1 MANTIFYDGV
11 TPIVS
16 DWLNAVNKVSYSK
29 TFPDGSV
36 AWSTQPGT
44 LLDSSAIAYV
54 PSGTGA
60 TATSVQAK
68 LRQTVSVKDF
78 GAVGDGTT
86 DDTTAINNA
95 IAAIASPAGGT
106 VYFPSGNYKITSTIT
121 WSNKPLTLS
130 GDASG
135 FQLGTGTQI
144 TVASGVTGFTVQNGS
159 SGYGRDSCIE
169 NFNILSLSSGAGSD
183 VGILVQCKMTLRNV
197 MVQNF
202 GSHGVYVLS
211 ATLSP
216 NVSINANLF
225 YFENLKCYTNRG
237 DGVRIVGIDSNAG
250 STINLDSSNNTG
262 WGLYDIANIS
272 NTHIGPHVSGNAS
285 GGYYFKQY
293 TRVIGG
299 YKETDG
305 LSGVT
310 IASGGAGYC
319 NLDFVANDDPN
330 TDNGAAPS
338 RITMRGNGAVISTNL
353 AVASGVSA
361 TPALLA
367 TAASIDCTVPI
378 NNTCASP
385 VNLLG
390 TTGNT
395 YVISAKSPALY
406 ATQGGQNYYSN
417 SVSAASPTWN
427 HFLGQSAN
435 ATVTNIIIY
444 GNGNI
449 QNANNSYGAISDAS
463 LKENV
468 VDATPKLDDLLK
480 VKIKNFN
487 LISDE
492 SKEKQIGVIA
502 QELQTV
508 FPGMVTT
515 DQEGKLGVK
524 YSVFVPILIKA
535 IQELSAK
542 VTALQN
548 G

>member
-1 MANTIFYDGV
+1 LKDINDVLIGTYDNVPASPNTDASLV
-11 TPIVS
+11 TYTP
-16 DWLNAVNKVSYSK
+16 A
-29 TFPDGSV
+29 
-36 AWSTQPGT
+36 
-44 LLDSSAIAYV
+44 
-54 PSGTGA
+54 GTGA
-60 TATSVQAK
+60 VTTTVQAK
-68 LRQTVSVKDF
+68 LRQYISVKDF

-106 VYFPSGNYKITSTIT
+106 IYFPSGNYKITSTIT
-121 WSNKPLTLS
+121 WSNKPVTLS
-130 GDASG
+130 GDG
-135 FQLGTGTQI
+135 CGYQPGTGTRV
-144 TVASGVTGFTVQNGS
+144 TVASGVKGFNVKNGS

-169 NFNILSLSSGAGSD
+169 NLNILSLSSGAGSD

-197 MVQNF
+197 MIQNF
-202 GSHGVYVLS
+202 GSHGVQVLS
-211 ATLSP
+211 GVSSP
-216 NVSINANLF
+216 DVTINANLF

-237 DGVRIVGIDSNAG
+237 DGMRITGIDSNAG
-250 STINLDSSNNTG
+250 TTINYDGSNNTG
-262 WGLYDIANIS
+262 WGLLDTANIS
-272 NTHIGPHVSGNAS
+272 NTHIGPHVSGNTA
-285 GGYYFKQY
+285 GGYQFKQY

-310 IASGGAGYC
+310 VAAGGAGYC
-319 NLDFVANDDPN
+319 NLDFIANEDPI
-330 TDNGAAPS
+330 TDSGGAPS
-338 RITMRGNGAVISTNL
+338 RITIRGAGAVISTNL

-361 TPALLA
+361 TPAMLA
-367 TAASIDCTVPI
+367 TATSIDCTVPI

-385 VNLLG
+385 VNLIG

-395 YVISAKSPALY
+395 YVISAKSPSLY

-417 SVSAASPTWN
+417 SVSAAGTQWN
-427 HFLGQSAN
+427 HFLGQSAS
-435 ATVTNIIIY
+435 ASVTNIIIY

-468 VDATPKLDDLLK
+468 ADATPKLNDLLK
-480 VKIKNFN
+480 VQVKNFS

-492 SKEKQIGVIA
+492 TKEKQIGVIA
-502 QELQTV
+502 QELQEV
-508 FPGMVTT
+508 FPSLVTT
-515 DQEGKLGVK
+515 GLDGKLGVK

-542 VTALQN
+542 VTELQN
-548 G
+548 K